1 MHIFTDLPLS
11 DSPSVIFTALP
22 SARSISSSWT
32 EYPMSPHKSHHLP
45 NLPNKQWTLPSYDN
59 GPDPFAIDVHQTV
72 RVRNVELGG
81 DEQDSD
87 PERSDDDESMSS
99 ESLPR
104 DAATWKE
111 RVCGVMATIGEMQRL
126 FEEVDSY
133 CFDQSLS
140 PKWSWVIETFCSLLK
155 ESVNGASAASLDLLI
170 AESQAQCFAPYS
182 RKLPHSRYNPPPAL
196 EQDLNSLESAYTS
209 FQNTS
214 RTLHELLMS
223 LGSILVHLH
232 QFGEAHSE
240 AVMASKEKVDEA
252 LRGARRSIGGMS
264 KEIEDIKTRT
274 KTNHRTEHK
283 WRHLGSHFHSHPH
296 SKEGLESGSKV
307 ALGIGLIAA
316 PQPLSKAFATD
327 TLQHPKV
334 LSLTHVRDAELD
346 RIKELESQYSIICTQ
361 ERQLLQ
367 IRERFAGSTQTQFI
381 SIMAALGAFE
391 KFWNVCIYDLRLVN
405 DAIREWRGAEKEVAE
420 NIKGLVIALRG
431 YTFGLEESLVE
442 TTARSSRRKV
452 CETVLRVI
460 LWEFSRNEREM
471 TTTVFI
477 SNAEMGVLYNKA
489 TELGV

>member
-11 DSPSVIFTALP
+11 DSPSVIVTALP

-59 GPDPFAIDVHQTV
+59 GPDPFAIDVPQTV
-72 RVRNVELGG
+72 RVRNVELGD

-133 CFDQSLS
+133 CFDQPLS
-140 PKWSWVIETFCSLLK
+140 RKWSWVIETFCSLLK
-155 ESVNGASAASLDLLI
+155 ESVNGASAASLDLLT
-170 AESQAQCFAPYS
+170 
-182 RKLPHSRYNPPPAL
+182 L

-209 FQNTS
+209 FQKTS

-232 QFGEAHSE
+232 QFGEAHLE

-252 LRGARRSIGGMS
+252 LRGARRSVGGLS

-283 WRHLGSHFHSHPH
+283 WRQLGSHFHSHPH
-296 SKEGLESGSKV
+296 SKESLESGSKV
-307 ALGIGLIAA
+307 VLGIGLIAA

-334 LSLTHVRDAELD
+334 LSLTHSRDAEID

-405 DAIREWRGAEKEVAE
+405 DGIREWRGAEKEVAE

-442 TTARSSRRKV
+442 TTARSNVLFVRVLSHTVGPDSDRDKV
-452 CETVLRVI
+452 IHADVTVV
-460 LWEFSRNEREM
+460 S
-471 TTTVFI
+471 V
-477 SNAEMGVLYNKA
+477 
-489 TELGV
+489 